1 MAIDDLSIL
10 VPNDDLKCLVQ
21 AGLVFV
27 PSISGWRDAVPTTAS
42 KIGRAGLAWEE
53 GPLLPVTACDTSSM
67 CSNV

>member
-42 KIGRAGLAWEE
+42 KIGRAGLA
-53 GPLLPVTACDTSSM
+53 
-67 CSNV
+67 